1 MQRAG
6 VPIPLSAKEFAL
18 LETLMRHPGEVLSRY
33 QLLEQA
39 WDREYDNRSN
49 IVDVYISYLREKIDR
64 PNGTQTIETV
74 RGVGYRIRPRRML
87 SRFSI
92 RVRLTLLFAGVMTV
106 VLLAIGGFVYERV
119 ATSLTA
125 SINKD
130 LRVRADDVSGPKRDG
145 AREDARDFG
154 GAEGVAQLISADGRV
169 LRGTPALE
177 TKPLLTPLEIQ
188 AARAGPIYLDRAAP
202 LAFGDERWRLLAEP
216 VTAAPGA
223 EIAVVAAS
231 LKPREE
237 ALQHLLVQLL
247 LAGAAALVL
256 ASIAGYSIAAAAL
269 RPVEEMSRRAAA
281 ISLSGGDTRLP
292 VPPSGDEIAK
302 LGMRLNEMLERLET
316 AFAHERR
323 FLADASHELQTP
335 LAILRAEL
343 EIALRRP
350 RSHEELEEVVRS
362 AQEETNRLGRLAE
375 DLLVVA
381 RADQGAL
388 PVHLTTIDADDLLDE
403 RRRALRAP
411 GARERPVDHDRDE
424 PRPRAP
430 LRPDPH
436 RAGARQPDRQ
446 LAALRRGHDHPRGA
460 ATGIRRR
467 AARARRRRRLPRRV
481 PARARSSASAGPTA
495 PRSVTGSGLGLA
507 IVQAIAQ
514 AHGGDA
520 TVANLE
526 EGGSDVWLALPKS
539 CRLTLSARAL
549 NRTLMCPF
557 LRSSHGSIPP
567 DDPTGV
573 RCADRRDPGVAAAS
587 RCRAVPLLP
596 RHAGVARRDG

>member
-1 MQRAG
+1 
-6 VPIPLSAKEFAL
+6 
-18 LETLMRHPGEVLSRY
+18 
-33 QLLEQA
+33 
-39 WDREYDNRSN
+39 
-49 IVDVYISYLREKIDR
+49 
-64 PNGTQTIETV
+64 
-74 RGVGYRIRPRRML
+74 ML
-87 SRFSI
+87 SRLSI
-92 RVRLTLLFAGVMTV
+92 RVRLTVLFAGVMTI

-119 ATSLTA
+119 ATALTE
-125 SINKD
+125 SVNKD
-130 LRVRADDVSGPKRDG
+130 LRVRADDVSAPKRDG
-145 AREDARDFG
+145 GREDARDFG
-154 GAEGVAQLISADGRV
+154 GAEGVAQLISADGSV

-177 TKPLLTPLEIQ
+177 TRPLLTPLEIQ
-188 AARAGPIYLDRAAP
+188 AARTGPVYLDRRAP
-202 LAFGDERWRLLAEP
+202 VAFGNERWRLLAEP

-281 ISLSGGDTRLP
+281 ISLTGGATRLP

-302 LGMRLNEMLERLET
+302 LGTRLIEMLERLET

-350 RSHEELEEVVRS
+350 RSHDELEEVVRS

-381 RADQGAL
+381 RADQGVL
-388 PVHLTTIDADDLLDE
+388 PVHLSTIDADDLLSSVAERFE
-403 RRRALRAP
+403 RR
-411 GARERPVDHDRDE
+411 ARESGRSITLETSPDLELLCDPIRIGQALDNLIDNS
-424 PRPRAP
+424 
-430 LRPDPH
+430 LRYG
-436 RAGARQPDRQ
+436 AGAIT
-446 LAALRRGHDHPRGA
+446 LA
-460 ATGIRRR
+460 
-467 AARARRRRRLPRRV
+467 ARRRTSVVELHVRDAGGGF
-481 PARARSSASAGPTA
+481 PAAFLSHAFERFSRADGARSA
-495 PRSVTGSGLGLA
+495 TGSGLGLA

-520 TVANLE
+520 TVANRR
-526 EGGSDVWLALPKS
+526 EGGSDVWLALP
-539 CRLTLSARAL
+539 
-549 NRTLMCPF
+549 
-557 LRSSHGSIPP
+557 
-567 DDPTGV
+567 
-573 RCADRRDPGVAAAS
+573 
-587 RCRAVPLLP
+587 
-596 RHAGVARRDG
+596 AGAG

>member
-1 MQRAG
+1 
-6 VPIPLSAKEFAL
+6 
-18 LETLMRHPGEVLSRY
+18 
-33 QLLEQA
+33 
-39 WDREYDNRSN
+39 
-49 IVDVYISYLREKIDR
+49 
-64 PNGTQTIETV
+64 
-74 RGVGYRIRPRRML
+74 ML
-87 SRFSI
+87 SRLSI
-92 RVRLTLLFAGVMTV
+92 RVRLTVLFAGVMTV

-154 GAEGVAQLISADGRV
+154 GAEGVAQLISANGRV

-188 AARAGPIYLDRAAP
+188 AARTGPIYLDRPAP
-202 LAFGDERWRLLAEP
+202 LTFGDERWRLLAEP
-216 VTAAPGA
+216 VTAAPEA

-256 ASIAGYSIAAAAL
+256 ASIAGYAIAAAAL

-281 ISLSGGDTRLP
+281 ISLTGGTTRLP

-388 PVHLTTIDADDLLDE
+388 PVNLTLIDADDLLSSVAERFERRAHESGRSITTETSPDLE
-403 RRRALRAP
+403 LICDPIRIGQALDNLIDNSLRYGAGSITLAARRRASVVELHVRDDGGGFPAAFLSRAFERFSRAD
-411 GARERPVDHDRDE
+411 GAR
-424 PRPRAP
+424 
-430 LRPDPH
+430 
-436 RAGARQPDRQ
+436 
-446 LAALRRGHDHPRGA
+446 
-460 ATGIRRR
+460 
-467 AARARRRRRLPRRV
+467 
-481 PARARSSASAGPTA
+481 SA
-495 PRSVTGSGLGLA
+495 TGSGLGLA

-520 TVANLE
+520 AVANRE
-526 EGGSDVWLALPKS
+526 EGGSDVWLALPA
-539 CRLTLSARAL
+539 SAL
-549 NRTLMCPF
+549 
-557 LRSSHGSIPP
+557 
-567 DDPTGV
+567 
-573 RCADRRDPGVAAAS
+573 
-587 RCRAVPLLP
+587 
-596 RHAGVARRDG
+596 